1 MEVDCFHLPTLYRR
15 NICKIIIQKK
25 YKRTIFY
32 LCTIFYSK
40 CKSTNAH
47 LQSDINNIRSWF
59 RRLGRTLGIVPR
71 QTIEMDQSIVQTTEG
86 KLRGCI
92 RHTFDGEEFYG
103 FLGIPYIKPALGDLR
118 FKAPQPPE
126 PWTGIRDATKV
137 GSPVFHKETFTKSF
151 LGGEDGVNLNVYTKK
166 PIPQGSKLN
175 PVMVYI
181 HGGGYVE
188 GRNGPDM
195 FGPEYL
201 LTEDVVL
208 VVINYRLGIL
218 GFLSLEDPSLK
229 IYGNAGLK
237 DQVAAL
243 KWVKRNIKNF
253 GGDPDNVTI
262 FGQSAG
268 AAAVEYL
275 VASPAAK
282 GLFHRAIFQSGSVGS
297 FWASGQRF
305 SKGLLQFLEKGNLS
319 DTQALEYFKSLSV
332 RELYD
337 IMTKYTKSVPSRT
350 LGLLGPIEE
359 IPNDTAF
366 ITKHPLQHII
376 SGDYNKVPIMMGYT
390 SNEVICLSSELMEDQ
405 GKAFVDNFD
414 IEFILNAMIG
424 IEKGSETSKKY
435 VQRIQEIYKMPNGEI
450 NKYLVLSDLF
460 FVTGAVGCAKHHA
473 ATSGK
478 PVYLYR
484 MSLDAG
490 LNMFKRLAHL
500 DDLPGVSHFDD
511 IGYIFKNAGFP
522 SPKNGTIE
530 EISVRRFVK
539 LWTNFAKY
547 GNPTPKESELG
558 IIWKPLEPKQDYL
571 FDIDRQLSLLTEIEP
586 ERMKLWREIFQL
598 NPMLKNLL

>member
-1 MEVDCFHLPTLYRR
+1 MILV
-15 NICKIIIQKK
+15 
-25 YKRTIFY
+25 RTIILLSLTSLFA
-32 LCTIFYSK
+32 TF
-40 CKSTNAH
+40 N
-47 LQSDINNIRSWF
+47 
-59 RRLGRTLGIVPR
+59 LGVEGTVCVDQYDPKADNTGVCQKGLNHGEAV
-71 QTIEMDQSIVQTTEG
+71 QNVEMDQSIVQTAEG

-92 RHTFDGEEFYG
+92 RHTLDGEEFYG

-126 PWTGIRDATKV
+126 PWIGIRDATKV

-151 LGGEDGVNLNVYTKK
+151 LGSEDGVNLNVYTKK

-175 PVMVYI
+175 PVMVFI
-181 HGGGYVE
+181 HGGGYHE
-188 GRNGPDM
+188 GRNGPDTL
-195 FGPEYL
+195 GPEYL

-218 GFLSLEDPSLK
+218 GFLSLEDPSLQ

-237 DQVAAL
+237 DQLAAL

-268 AAAVEYL
+268 AASVEYL

-282 GLFHRAIFQSGSVGS
+282 GFFHRAIFQSGSVGS
-297 FWASGQRF
+297 FWAPGQRF
-305 SKGLLQFLEKGNLS
+305 AKSLLQFLGKGSLS
-319 DTQALEYFKSLSV
+319 DKEALQYFKSLSA

-337 IMTKYTKSVPSRT
+337 VMDNFTKSIPSRT

-366 ITKHPLQHII
+366 ITKHPLQHILT
-376 SGDYNKVPIMMGYT
+376 GDYNKVPIMMGYT
-390 SNEVICLSSELMEDQ
+390 SNEVICLSSEIMADQ
-405 GKAFVDNFD
+405 GKSFVDNFD
-414 IEFILNAMIG
+414 IEFILNAMVG

-435 VQRIQEIYKMPNGEI
+435 IQRIKETYKMPNGEI

-460 FVTGAVGCAKHHA
+460 FITGTVGCAKHHA
-473 ATSGK
+473 ATSDK

-490 LNMFKRLAHL
+490 LNIFKRLAKL
-500 DDLPGVSHFDD
+500 DLPGVSHIDD
-511 IGYIFKNAGFP
+511 LGYLFKNAAFP

-547 GNPTPKESELG
+547 GNPTPNESDVGL
-558 IIWKPLEPKQDYL
+558 IWKPLEPKQDYL
-571 FDIDRQLSLLTEIEP
+571 FDIDRKLSLLTEIEP
-586 ERMKLWREIFQL
+586 ERMKLWREIYQL
-598 NPMLKNLL
+598 NPLTKNLL